1 MWAIRAVLVVL
12 LIIVV
17 VAFAYFNFNPAQK
30 VDVNLI
36 YAQYVDVP
44 VVTVVFWSFIAGMGV
59 SMLLFVSIYF
69 KQSVQLRS
77 GRRRIQALEGEVTVL
92 RNRPIEESIDL
103 LKGADKRRLDAD
115 SRLDEGEK

>member
-69 KQSVQLRS
+69 KQS
-77 GRRRIQALEGEVTVL
+77 
-92 RNRPIEESIDL
+92 
-103 LKGADKRRLDAD
+103 
-115 SRLDEGEK
+115 

>member
-1 MWAIRAVLVVL
+1 MWAIRAVLIVL

-30 VDVNLI
+30 VDINLI

-44 VVTVVFWSFIAGMGV
+44 VVTVVFWSFVAGMGV
-59 SMLLFVSIYF
+59 SMLLFVSVYLRH
-69 KQSVQLRS
+69 SVMIRS

-92 RNRPIEESIDL
+92 RNRPIEESVDL
-103 LKGADKRRLDAD
+103 VKGPGRNRPD
-115 SRLDEGEK
+115 SKLSPSEGE